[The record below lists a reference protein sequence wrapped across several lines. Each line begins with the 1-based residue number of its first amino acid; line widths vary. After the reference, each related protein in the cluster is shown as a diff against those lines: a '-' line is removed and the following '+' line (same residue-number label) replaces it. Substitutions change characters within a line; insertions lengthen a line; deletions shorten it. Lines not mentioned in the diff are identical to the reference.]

1 MIIGDSL
8 FNVPLPSGNR
18 AVYSVQPQHIPRDD
32 IPDSL
37 NWPRLYGKQIA
48 VQLNQVWYTADAK
61 TEIKDNKTIT
71 LLERVPTL

>member
-8 FNVPLPSGNR
+8 FNVCLPSGNR

-32 IPDSL
+32 IPESYS
-37 NWPRLYGKQIA
+37 WPIQYGKQIA
-48 VQLNQVWYTADAK
+48 VEFNGTWYDGKNQITDL
-61 TEIKDNKTIT
+61 KTIA

>member
-8 FNVPLPSGNR
+8 FNVRLPSGNR

-32 IPDSL
+32 IPESL
-37 NWPRLYGKQIA
+37 NWPIQYGKQIA
-48 VQLNQVWYTADAK
+48 VEFNGTWHEGNK
-61 TEIKDNKTIT
+61 EITDLKTIA